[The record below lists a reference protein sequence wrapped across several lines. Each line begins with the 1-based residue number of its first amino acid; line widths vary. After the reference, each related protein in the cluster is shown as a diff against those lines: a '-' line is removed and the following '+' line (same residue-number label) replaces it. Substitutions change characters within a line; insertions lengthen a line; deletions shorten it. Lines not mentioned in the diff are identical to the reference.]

1 MRMQRLVEVY
11 TCQNA
16 TLLEISCTGSNM
28 FSLLGADDVNDI
40 KNEED
45 DTSEETMNTISDS
58 NDLSADGDVQNC
70 QTDTSE
76 ELKVELPPSKGT
88 SEELKVELPPSSGTS
103 EELKVELPPS
113 SGTSEEIKVELPPFS
128 GTKVKDSS
136 SDLKVELPPLTGAT
150 ATDSKDDNETE
161 NGAKAKDTSDS
172 ESVYHI
178 KWVNF
183 KNQKVPIIT
192 QNENGPCP
200 LLAIMNILL
209 LKKRVALTQSVEF
222 ITANQVMAH
231 LGNCVLENVPGD
243 EVSIAIGW

>member
-1 MRMQRLVEVY
+1 MSLALSEILETGFV
-11 TCQNA
+11 A
-16 TLLEISCTGSNM
+16 TRPILSYI
-28 FSLLGADDVNDI
+28 FSLLDADDVNDI
-40 KNEED
+40 KNED
-45 DTSEETMNTISDS
+45 VDTSEETMNTISDS

-76 ELKVELPPSKGT
+76 ELKVELPPS
-88 SEELKVELPPSSGTS
+88 
-103 EELKVELPPS
+103 

-128 GTKVKDSS
+128 GTPVKESS
-136 SDLKVELPPLTGAT
+136 SDLKVELPPLNGAT

>member
-1 MRMQRLVEVY
+1 MSLALSEILETGFV
-11 TCQNA
+11 A
-16 TLLEISCTGSNM
+16 TRPILSYILSYI
-28 FSLLGADDVNDI
+28 FSLLDADDVNDV

-45 DTSEETMNTISDS
+45 DTSEETMNTNSDS
-58 NDLSADGDVQNC
+58 NNLSADGDVQNC

-76 ELKVELPPSKGT
+76 ELKVELPPS
-88 SEELKVELPPSSGTS
+88 
-103 EELKVELPPS
+103 
-113 SGTSEEIKVELPPFS
+113 SGTSEEIKAELPPFS
-128 GTKVKDSS
+128 GTQIKEAS
-136 SDLKVELPPLTGAT
+136 SDLKVELPPLNGAT

-161 NGAKAKDTSDS
+161 DGAKAKDTSDS

-209 LKKRVALTQSVEF
+209 LKKRVTLTQSVEF

-243 EVSIAIGW
+243 EVSIVIGSSCRMITVAIIVSYTVKPV

>member
-1 MRMQRLVEVY
+1 MSETSETGFV
-11 TCQNA
+11 A
-16 TLLEISCTGSNM
+16 TRPILSYI
-28 FSLLGADDVNDI
+28 FSLLDADDVNDI

-45 DTSEETMNTISDS
+45 DTSEETMNTNSDS

-76 ELKVELPPSKGT
+76 ELKVELPPSSGTSEELKVELPPSRGT
-88 SEELKVELPPSSGTS
+88 SEELKVELPPSSGT
-103 EELKVELPPS
+103 P
-113 SGTSEEIKVELPPFS
+113 
-128 GTKVKDSS
+128 VKESS
-136 SDLKVELPPLTGAT
+136 SDLKVELPPLNGAT
-150 ATDSKDDNETE
+150 ATDSKDDNDTE

-243 EVSIAIGW
+243 EVSTAIGW

>member
-1 MRMQRLVEVY
+1 MSLPLSE
-11 TCQNA
+11 TS
-16 TLLEISCTGSNM
+16 ETGFVSTRPILSYI
-28 FSLLGADDVNDI
+28 FSLLDADDVNDI

-45 DTSEETMNTISDS
+45 DTSEETMNTNSDT

-76 ELKVELPPSKGT
+76 ELKVELPPS
-88 SEELKVELPPSSGTS
+88 SGTS
-103 EELKVELPPS
+103 EELKE
-113 SGTSEEIKVELPPFS
+113 ELPPFS
-128 GTKVKDSS
+128 RTLVKESS
-136 SDLKVELPPLTGAT
+136 SDLKVELPPLNGAT
-150 ATDSKDDNETE
+150 ATDSKDENEEE
-161 NGAKAKDTSDS
+161 NGTKAKDTSDS

>member
-1 MRMQRLVEVY
+1 MSLALSEILETGFV
-11 TCQNA
+11 A
-16 TLLEISCTGSNM
+16 TRPILSYI
-28 FSLLGADDVNDI
+28 FSLLDADDVNDI
-40 KNEED
+40 KNEDD
-45 DTSEETMNTISDS
+45 DTSEETMNTNSDT

-76 ELKVELPPSKGT
+76 ELKVELPPS
-88 SEELKVELPPSSGTS
+88 SGTS
-103 EELKVELPPS
+103 EELKVELPP
-113 SGTSEEIKVELPPFS
+113 FS
-128 GTKVKDSS
+128 GTPVKESS
-136 SDLKVELPPLTGAT
+136 SDLKVELPPLNGAT
-150 ATDSKDDNETE
+150 ATDSKDDSETE